1 MDVVS
6 DAVYNPAPTAL
17 TKRSFPGGVMSKK
30 FFSFSAIAVLVGVAF
45 FAGRL
50 QTGGTV
56 VAKSNSLTAL
66 DYAEITQLINRYAYG
81 IDTCG
86 GNGYDYANVFT
97 ADGVFIDKNSDA
109 GFAAGGRVLAKGRN
123 ALAELVGGGSK
134 GCKTKLVWT
143 DWSHIM
149 LNHEITATPE
159 GAKGRI
165 YLVQLGMKGPGTI
178 ERHGG
183 YEDVYVRTAEGWRIK
198 SRTHVRNKAWHAEA
212 LRTPDLN

>member
-1 MDVVS
+1 MF
-6 DAVYNPAPTAL
+6 
-17 TKRSFPGGVMSKK
+17 KRILSI
-30 FFSFSAIAVLVGVAF
+30 SAIAVLVGVAF

-50 QTGGTV
+50 QMGSVTMA
-56 VAKSNSLTAL
+56 AKTNALTAL

-97 ADGVFIDKNSDA
+97 TDGVFIDKNSDA
-109 GFAAGGRVLAKGRN
+109 GFAAGGRVLAKGRE
-123 ALAELVGGGSK
+123 ALAELVGGGSR

-183 YEDVYVRTAEGWRIK
+183 YEDVYVRTSEGWRIK